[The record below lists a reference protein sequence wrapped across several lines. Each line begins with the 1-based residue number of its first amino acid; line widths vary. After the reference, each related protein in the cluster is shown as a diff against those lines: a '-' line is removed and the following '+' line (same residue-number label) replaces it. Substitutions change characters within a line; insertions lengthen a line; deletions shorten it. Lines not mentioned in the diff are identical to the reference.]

1 MANTL
6 YYGDNL
12 AVLRESIPPAS
23 VDLIYLDP
31 PFNSQASYN
40 VLFQNPA
47 GQQSEAQLHAFVD
60 TWHWDDAAEFAFDQ
74 VMRGSNTDVAEIL
87 RAMRSFLHEN
97 DMMAYLS
104 MMSARL
110 IELYRVLK
118 PSGTLYLHCD
128 HTASHYLKILLDQ
141 IFGIERFQAEIL
153 WQRTATHN
161 DAKRWPWLSDSILCY
176 TKTSKFT
183 WNPVYRPQAVAD
195 VEKRYRFKEK
205 DGRRYRLGPMD
216 APAGGGMSA
225 INKATGKPNGWYEW
239 RGYQPPRQG
248 WRYSP
253 ETMQKLHDQGLI
265 HYPED
270 RTKRLAK
277 KLYLDESKGAM
288 IGNIWT
294 DIAPLQAS
302 SAERIGYSTQKPL
315 SLLERI
321 LSAST
326 REGDIV
332 LDPFCGCGTAIHA
345 AQKLGREW
353 IGIDIT
359 HLAISLIERRLADSF
374 AGIKFEVHGTPTD
387 LDGAAALF
395 NQDAYQFQWWA
406 VSLVNAV
413 PFGGKKRGADS
424 GIDGHVY
431 FKPDGRQTEKAIVS
445 VKGGR
450 NVNVAMI
457 RDLGHV
463 VDRESAKVGIFI
475 TLTEPTNPMRVEAVK
490 AGYYVTPYGQFP
502 KLQIFTIEDLFAG
515 KRPQLPWRDQGA
527 FKRAPRERLEDRQ
540 AVMSFG

>member
-1 MANTL
+1 MANHL
-6 YYGDNL
+6 FYGDNL
-12 AVLRESIPPAS
+12 IVLRESIPTES

-40 VLFQNPA
+40 VLFQNPT

-74 VMRGSNTDVAEIL
+74 VMRGENSDVAEML
-87 RAMRSFLHEN
+87 RAMRSFLREN
-97 DMMAYLS
+97 DMMAYLA
-104 MMSARL
+104 MMSVRL
-110 IELYRVLK
+110 IELHRVLK
-118 PSGTLYLHCD
+118 PTGTLYLHCD
-128 HTASHYLKILLDQ
+128 HTASHYLKLLLDQ

-161 DAKRWPWLSDSILCY
+161 DAKRWPWLSDSLLCY
-176 TKTSKFT
+176 TKSSRFT
-183 WNPVYRPQAVAD
+183 WNPVYRPQSD
-195 VEKRYRFKEK
+195 DDIEKRYRFKEA

-225 INKATGKPNGWYEW
+225 INKTTGKPNGWYEW

-270 RTKRLAK
+270 KSKRLAK

-288 IGNIWT
+288 VGNIWT

-302 SAERIGYSTQKPL
+302 SAERLGYSTQKPL
-315 SLLERI
+315 QLLERVI
-321 LSAST
+321 TASSKP
-326 REGDIV
+326 GFVV

-345 AQKLGREW
+345 AQKLGLPW

-359 HLAISLIERRLADSF
+359 HLAISLIERRLTDAFPGIQF
-374 AGIKFEVHGTPTD
+374 AVHGTPKD
-387 LDGAAALF
+387 LDGASALF
-395 NQDAYQFQWWA
+395 AQDAYQFQWWA

-413 PFGGKKRGADS
+413 PYGGKKRGADS
-424 GIDGHVY
+424 GIDGHIY
-431 FKPDGRQTEKAIVS
+431 FKPDGRTTEKAIVS
-445 VKGGR
+445 VKGGK
-450 NVNVAMI
+450 NVSVAMI

-463 VDRESAKVGIFI
+463 VDREKAKVGVFL
-475 TLTEPTNPMRVEAVK
+475 TMTEPTAPMKVEAVK
-490 AGYYVTPYGQFP
+490 AGYYETPYGQFP
-502 KLQIFTIEDLFAG
+502 KLQIFTIADLFAG
-515 KRPQLPWRDQGA
+515 KRPQLPWRDVA
-527 FKRAPRERLEDRQ
+527 SFKRSPREEFSSQEELR
-540 AVMSFG
+540 FG